1 LNLLSLYAFLLSNRL
16 SLYAFLL
23 SNMLRERIEIMLR
36 V

>member
-1 LNLLSLYAFLLSNRL
+1 LDILAADALAL